1 MAYKVGP
8 KGQVVIAKEARER
21 LGVQPGWIT
30 VQRLVGDHLE
40 VYFFPPP
47 HERSLKGRL
56 SGKTSRSLDAGGL
69 RRARQEAWVERP

>member
-21 LGVQPGWIT
+21 LGVRPGWIA
-30 VQRLVGDHLE
+30 VQRLAGDHLE

-47 HERSLKGRL
+47 HERSLKGHLAKKVR
-56 SGKTSRSLDAGGL
+56 RSLSENEL
-69 RRARQEAWVERP
+69 QRAREGAWMGER